1 MVDGALPLQPPFMT
15 RSAATPEDGRQIV
28 RDIKWDGYDYVK
40 VYGNLPLDT
49 FSAIVDEASKQH
61 IKVLGHI
68 AGLGVTDR
76 SAPPTR
82 RNTPVDPFFQP
93 GFSMVAHAEEFA
105 REGMNYADIP
115 HYVELAKRNGSW
127 LTSTLLLNERIL
139 AQTRDISMLG
149 ELPGIQYLHPVAR
162 PLWFD
167 LNRYASRKSPERIA
181 HLERQVEF
189 TRRLTKAFVDAG
201 VPVVAGTDTP
211 LPGLVPGF
219 ALHGELEALARAG
232 LTNVQILAATTRLP
246 AEWLG
251 VLDDR
256 GTVEAGKRAD
266 LLLLDADPTVDI
278 ANTHKIAAIIVGGH
292 YLSRKE
298 LDRMLATVA
307 EHYAEMP
314 VFKAKPYGSDGPKR

>member
-1 MVDGALPLQPPFMT
+1 
-15 RSAATPEDGRQIV
+15 
-28 RDIKWDGYDYVK
+28 
-40 VYGNLPLDT
+40 
-49 FSAIVDEASKQH
+49 
-61 IKVLGHI
+61 
-68 AGLGVTDR
+68 
-76 SAPPTR
+76 
-82 RNTPVDPFFQP
+82 
-93 GFSMVAHAEEFA
+93 
-105 REGMNYADIP
+105 MNYADIP

-278 ANTHKIAAIIVGGH
+278 ANTHKIAAVIVGGH

-314 VFKAKPYGSDGPKR
+314 VFKPKPYGSDGPKR